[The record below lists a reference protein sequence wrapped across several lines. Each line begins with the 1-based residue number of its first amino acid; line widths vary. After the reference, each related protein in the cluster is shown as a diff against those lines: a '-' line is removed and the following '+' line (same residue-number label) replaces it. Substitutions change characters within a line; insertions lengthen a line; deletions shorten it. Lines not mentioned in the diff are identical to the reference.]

1 MTTIHL
7 SKIAE
12 QLNAELHGEDAVMTG
27 SKIDS
32 RQIEKG
38 DLFVALSGENMDGH
52 DFIEQARLAGASGAL
67 VNRYIANELP
77 QIVVD
82 DVTKAYGAIA
92 RLWRENSH
100 AKVVAVTGSNGKTTL
115 KEMISSILAQSG
127 NVLATK
133 GNLNNNLGVPLT
145 LTRLND
151 SYDYAV
157 IEMGANHSGEI
168 ATLVAMAE
176 PDVAVINNVGAA
188 HLEGFGSLQG
198 VAEAKG
204 EIYAGLKADGVAV
217 INADMPYGDL
227 WKQILGAR
235 QHISFGLQQPADIV
249 ALDLQLAITGSHFM
263 VRLDGVCHFIF
274 LPLPGIHN
282 VSNALAAI
290 AVCSALNIEPE
301 AIVKGLAAIKAV
313 PHRLKLREAVNNAL
327 VIDDTYNAN
336 PGSFRQALQ
345 TLMQFPGEHWLV
357 LGDFGELGPEST
369 AIHQQLGRDA
379 QAAGVKRLFTI
390 GQQSQLASAEFADN
404 AQHFNELSELEAELK
419 NALNKDVACLI
430 KGSRFMKLDK
440 LADALAVGGEA

>member
-12 QLNAELHGEDAVMTG
+12 QLNAELQGEDAVMTG

-32 RQIEKG
+32 RQIENG

-77 QIVVD
+77 QIVVE

-115 KEMISSILAQSG
+115 KEMISSILAQCG

-204 EIYAGLKADGVAV
+204 EIYAGLKADGIGV

-227 WKQILGAR
+227 WKHMLGAR
-235 QHISFGLQQPADIV
+235 QRISFGLQQPADIA
-249 ALDLQLAITGSHFM
+249 ALDLQLSITGCHFM
-263 VRLDGVCHFIF
+263 VRLDDVCHFIV

-313 PHRLKLREAVNNAL
+313 PHRLQLREAVNNAL

-336 PGSFRQALQ
+336 PGSFRQALH

-369 AIHQQLGRDA
+369 TIHQQLGRDA
-379 QAAGVKRLFTI
+379 LAAGVKRLFTI